1 MIVLMLLV
9 AISSAGATPPATP
22 NDTHDS
28 HKEMTMEVRY
38 QTEINELHRFFQ
50 HWFNGEVP
58 DNDESF
64 SRFSDVMA
72 PGFEIVSPNGRW
84 TDRESLIAAL
94 RSSHGQW
101 AKEGEPGKIWIEHYR
116 LMHTEGSVALVTYE
130 EWQEVGGESRGRLS
144 TALFRLREGTPNG
157 VEWLH
162 VHETWLA
169 DE

>member
-1 MIVLMLLV
+1 MMASILLL
-9 AISSAGATPPATP
+9 ALTFPGATPVATATDP
-22 NDTHDS
+22 HDS
-28 HKEMTMEVRY
+28 HKEATMEVRY
-38 QTEINELHRFFQ
+38 QTEIIELHRFFQ
-50 HWFNGEVP
+50 HWFNGELP

-84 TDRESLIAAL
+84 TDRDSLIAAL

-101 AKEGEPGKIWIEHYR
+101 KDQGEPGKIRIEHYR
-116 LMHTEGSVALVTYE
+116 LMHTEGPLALVTYE

-144 TALFRLREGTPNG
+144 TALFKMREGTPNG

-162 VHETWLA
+162 VHETWLS
-169 DE
+169 D

>member
-1 MIVLMLLV
+1 MMALILLLTQL
-9 AISSAGATPPATP
+9 SSGATPVATA

-28 HKEMTMEVRY
+28 HEEMTMEVRY

-50 HWFNGEVP
+50 HWFNGELP

-72 PGFEIVSPNGRW
+72 TGFEIVSPNGRW

-94 RSSHGQW
+94 RNSYGQW
-101 AKEGEPGKIWIEHYR
+101 KNEGGPGKIWIEHYR
-116 LMHTEGSVALVTYE
+116 LMHTEGPLALVTYE
-130 EWQEVGGESRGRLS
+130 EWQEVGGERRGRLS
-144 TALFRLREGTPNG
+144 TALFRLREGAPNG

-162 VHETWLA
+162 VHETWLS
-169 DE
+169 D

>member
-1 MIVLMLLV
+1 MIALILLLTLL
-9 AISSAGATPPATP
+9 SSVATPVATT

-28 HKEMTMEVRY
+28 HEEMTMEVRY

-50 HWFNGEVP
+50 HWFNGELP

-72 PGFEIVSPNGRW
+72 TGFEIVSPNGRW

-94 RSSHGQW
+94 RNSYGQW
-101 AKEGEPGKIWIEHYR
+101 ENEGGPGKIWIERYR
-116 LMHTEGSVALVTYE
+116 LMHTEGPLAMVTYE

-144 TALFRLREGTPNG
+144 TALFRLRDGAPNG

-162 VHETWLA
+162 VHETWLS
-169 DE
+169 D